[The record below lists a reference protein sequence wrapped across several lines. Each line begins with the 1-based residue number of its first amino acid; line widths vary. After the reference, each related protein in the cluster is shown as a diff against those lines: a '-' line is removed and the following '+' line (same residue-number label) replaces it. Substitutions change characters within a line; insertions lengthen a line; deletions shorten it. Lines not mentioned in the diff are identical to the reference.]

1 MPSLSADASPA
12 EVTAM
17 VNRVIQVGGAMLAGA
32 PPTSRASTNHDTV
45 RSQVPTN
52 HDTLRSVPSLR
63 AIMITMGNH
72 GFVIVRRS
80 HPGKEDIPLLE
91 TPSPDAGV
99 VGLHFPPPP
108 LPKGSIVS
116 VSGAGDCLASGFLMG
131 VVKGDTVRACAAA
144 ANMAA
149 ACSLRSISTV
159 PAELASLKDGD
170 RPDTDFTVFRPSSVC

>member
-12 EVTAM
+12 EVTAI

-72 GFVIVRRS
+72 GFVFVGVTLGRKISPSWKPPHQMPVWWGS
-80 HPGKEDIPLLE
+80 TSPL
-91 TPSPDAGV
+91 
-99 VGLHFPPPP
+99 PP

-116 VSGAGDCLASGFLMG
+116 VLGAGDCLASGFLMG

-159 PAELASLKDGD
+159 PAELASLRDGD
-170 RPDTDFTVFRPSSVC
+170 RPDTDFTVFRPLSVC

>member
-1 MPSLSADASPA
+1 
-12 EVTAM
+12 M
-17 VNRVIQVGGAMLAGA
+17 VNRVTEVGGAMLARA
-32 PPTSRASTNHDTV
+32 PPTSRASTNHGML
-45 RSQVPTN
+45 RSEAPTN
-52 HDTLRSVPSLR
+52 EGSLRSVPSLR
-63 AIMITMGNH
+63 AVMITMGNH

-91 TPSPDAGV
+91 TPAPDAGV

-131 VVKGDTVRACAAA
+131 VVRGQTVRACAAA

-159 PAELASLKDGD
+159 PAELATLRNED
-170 RPDTDFTVFRPSSVC
+170 RPDTGFTVFRPLPVC